1 MKKQPTSILELLDG
15 KNSKQESSTNFDFAV
30 LMNNVT
36 FEETDTHLHVNNF
49 PSAFG
54 DTQNKNNRVYD
65 QTALKEA
72 TNQFQNVKESNPY
85 FCYIFDGHRDEDS
98 YENIIG
104 RIINLKIDESTKCIL
119 SDLKINKGAKSYE
132 TIANIVKD
140 KDPLGISMRIISP
153 DAINLSKHE
162 IDEINPDVLW
172 LSEDNAGIAQ
182 LMSNES
188 EIEFISGRAYIQRF
202 DLTQFPSFNKS
213 WVGDIEHKGMDN
225 KKESG
230 LAKFTE
236 YNESCGLMSKDKRC
250 ITDSCRF
257 KRTIKDFIH
266 LISKDESI
274 TTIKKYPTLYDDM
287 LKFSYMNLSEFDFD
301 GIIDERYLSN
311 KLDDIKL
318 DKDDVAEWI
327 DTIKQIVGP
336 SNILTYLTGGGKLD
350 ASKFIMHLNN
360 TVNKIIDVDDIFY
373 QMVTTNYLH
382 QIILSTI
389 TLTGKGGVL
398 LSSTNK
404 LVTDLEETANMQD
417 PNVDILVK
425 LLSGIKEKTNIY
437 DFTNVI
443 FTYIYG
449 YLNKYADAM
458 APVTVIN
465 ESFKRFKVISTK
477 SLFKQ
482 SFVKK

>member
-1 MKKQPTSILELLDG
+1 
-15 KNSKQESSTNFDFAV
+15 
-30 LMNNVT
+30 
-36 FEETDTHLHVNNF
+36 
-49 PSAFG
+49 
-54 DTQNKNNRVYD
+54 
-65 QTALKEA
+65 
-72 TNQFQNVKESNPY
+72 
-85 FCYIFDGHRDEDS
+85 
-98 YENIIG
+98 
-104 RIINLKIDESTKCIL
+104 
-119 SDLKINKGAKSYE
+119 
-132 TIANIVKD
+132 
-140 KDPLGISMRIISP
+140 
-153 DAINLSKHE
+153 
-162 IDEINPDVLW
+162 
-172 LSEDNAGIAQ
+172 
-182 LMSNES
+182 
-188 EIEFISGRAYIQRF
+188 
-202 DLTQFPSFNKS
+202 
-213 WVGDIEHKGMDN
+213 MDN

-382 QIILSTI
+382 
-389 TLTGKGGVL
+389 
-398 LSSTNK
+398 
-404 LVTDLEETANMQD
+404 
-417 PNVDILVK
+417 
-425 LLSGIKEKTNIY
+425 
-437 DFTNVI
+437 
-443 FTYIYG
+443 
-449 YLNKYADAM
+449 
-458 APVTVIN
+458 
-465 ESFKRFKVISTK
+465 
-477 SLFKQ
+477 
-482 SFVKK
+482 